1 MSKLGEVLRE
11 ERVRR
16 GLSQLQLARAC
27 NVDRSMISNYEHSKA
42 VIPHDVV
49 CRAIKALESNKLRAQ
64 ACFECQIST
73 LTMPYL
79 DLVDMHPMTVITVLV
94 EELEEAKVALQGLRL
109 ANKRV
114 ASDLTAED
122 HKAMNE
128 AGEQVIDLLAAIN
141 TLLGGWHEWYGF
153 DVDRQAIKGYEKLFE
168 RGYATRQ
175 RYKTWEQVI

>member
-1 MSKLGEVLRE
+1 
-11 ERVRR
+11 
-16 GLSQLQLARAC
+16 
-27 NVDRSMISNYEHSKA
+27 
-42 VIPHDVV
+42 
-49 CRAIKALESNKLRAQ
+49 
-64 ACFECQIST
+64 
-73 LTMPYL
+73 MPYL

-114 ASDLTAED
+114 TSDLTAED

-153 DVDRQAIKGYEKLFE
+153 DVDRQAIKGYEKLFQ

-175 RYKTWEQVI
+175 RYKAFEHIA